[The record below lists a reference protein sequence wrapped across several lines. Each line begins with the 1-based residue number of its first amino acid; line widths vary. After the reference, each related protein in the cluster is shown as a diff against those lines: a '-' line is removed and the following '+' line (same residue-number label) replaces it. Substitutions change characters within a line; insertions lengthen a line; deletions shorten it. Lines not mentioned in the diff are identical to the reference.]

1 MAHHLTRTTKLD
13 IHFNTTSMTPADA
26 LGLVALLAQ
35 LFPGMASEEAP
46 TAPLPLRHVPNAT
59 TAAALDA
66 AERGEVTPLESIAA
80 LSDDDGPPAADAPTH
95 DSDGL
100 PWDERIHS
108 ANKAVTADGKWRKRR
123 NVPDTV
129 MAQVTAELRGSA
141 PLASVPPAPPPSPPL
156 APLPPVVP
164 AAPAPLP
171 PPEAPAVEPVA
182 PPPPLPLP
190 VAAPVA
196 TGGVEAPDFQAFAL
210 IMQKVTGALSAG
222 TLVQSEVDQFV
233 SHAGVAQLRD
243 LAGSKA
249 ARDVFD
255 AVLSAKLGA

>member
-1 MAHHLTRTTKLD
+1 MD

-35 LFPGMASEEAP
+35 LFPGMGSEEAP

-80 LSDDDGPPAADAPTH
+80 LSDDDDAAPAADAPTH
-95 DSDGL
+95 DADGL

-123 NVPDTV
+123 NVSDTV

-182 PPPPLPLP
+182 PPPLP
-190 VAAPVA
+190 VAPPAPVA

-255 AVLSAKLGA
+255 VLLSAKLGA